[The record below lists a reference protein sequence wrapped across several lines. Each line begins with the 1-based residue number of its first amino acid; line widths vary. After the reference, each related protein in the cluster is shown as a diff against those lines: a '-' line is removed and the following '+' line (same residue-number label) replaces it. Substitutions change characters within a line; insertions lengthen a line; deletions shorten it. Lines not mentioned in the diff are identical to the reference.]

1 MIILVTGPLGYYKE
15 TQFETVPKKEIQKIQ
30 ETGLARV
37 LKKDV
42 KWVVLSSL
50 TYVRICT
57 GILNVTDFPYSY
69 SHVS

>member
-1 MIILVTGPLGYYKE
+1 MACLLQNSKSATNQGFSSCGLLIILVTGPLGYYKE

-42 KWVVLSSL
+42 K
-50 TYVRICT
+50 
-57 GILNVTDFPYSY
+57 
-69 SHVS
+69 